1 MRRQVTIAH
10 WAHIIGNAAPQI
22 KRVGV
27 LAMRQVAQQLVAKVV
42 NEIVVRG
49 LPDTQALQKS
59 VRWRATDGGG
69 TVIVDAPH
77 APYIEYGTR
86 PHRPPLQPLVEWAMR
101 KLGVTLTE
109 ARSIAW
115 VIAEKQALYGTPPHR
130 FFASAM
136 SGSREMA
143 RAAVTK
149 SLKTKL
155 RLR

>member
-1 MRRQVTIAH
+1 MRRQVSIAH
-10 WAHIIGNAAPQI
+10 WAHIIGNAAPQM
-22 KRVGV
+22 KRVAV
-27 LAMRQVAQQLVAKVV
+27 LAMRDVAKVLVAKVV
-42 NEIVVRG
+42 QEIVVRG
-49 LPDTQALQKS
+49 LPDTQALQNS

-86 PHRPPLQPLVEWAMR
+86 PHRPPLQPLQEWAMR
-101 KLGVTLTE
+101 KLGATEQE
-109 ARSIAW
+109 ARGIAW
-115 VIAEKQALYGTPPHR
+115 AIADKQALYGTPPHR

-136 SGSREMA
+136 AGSRELA

-149 SLKTKL
+149 ALKTKL